1 MRTPKTPAGSLS
13 RRNMIMA
20 LGALGVSAGTTPTH
34 AASMSQ
40 ATPEG
45 AADAIAEAAMPDW
58 RFSLVEF
65 EREYQG
71 TITRPE
77 DVPEGL
83 TIVACQVI
91 LTNLSD
97 QPMECTVRDIRLR
110 DSEGVE
116 YQAGEFSG
124 DEPRI
129 VSQNLPG
136 GERTRGWV
144 WFGIPEAHEPVSIVF
159 IPPRPVLRIAFE
171 DA

>member
-1 MRTPKTPAGSLS
+1 
-13 RRNMIMA
+13 MA
-20 LGALGVSAGTTPTH
+20 LGALGIGAGTVSAH

-40 ATPEG
+40 ATPE
-45 AADAIAEAAMPDW
+45 AASDAIAETTMPDW

-65 EREYQG
+65 ERAYEG

-77 DVPEGL
+77 AVPEGL
-83 TIVACQVI
+83 TIVACQVV

-97 QPMECTVRDIRLR
+97 QPMEIAVRDIRLR
-110 DSEGVE
+110 DSEGIE

-124 DEPRI
+124 EEPRL
-129 VSQNLPG
+129 VSQNLPE

-144 WFGIPEAHEPVSIVF
+144 WFGIPEAHQPLSIVY